1 MLTTTKKIIASD
13 PRLKWILLGG
23 LILQIVTSITAIG
36 TSSADQHFQI
46 IEFSMH
52 QLGKPSGAGYTWE
65 MQHFVRQTLQV
76 YIFSGYHLLCNGV
89 GITDP
94 YMQLTILRVALGLGM
109 FVVFN
114 LLAIYYFRNQSRQL
128 LFYVLLLMNF
138 SWSLP
143 YMRTLFSSEMVS
155 SVFFFGTLLL
165 YEARKDKWGTFLFPV
180 LIGLLFSLAF
190 YFRFQT
196 MFAIVGFGVW
206 LVFFAKRYRDI
217 TPIIIGF
224 LIGVAINS
232 WLDYE
237 FYREWVFTPYAYF
250 HANIN
255 EGRAA
260 QFGTSSFMRYI
271 WLILFVMPAPL
282 FSIIFFIYGIKA
294 FFKRYSNPVFL
305 SVVIFIVA
313 HCLVGH
319 KEERFLFPVFNAL
332 PLIAGWAILDLQ
344 QVYDRS
350 RKVIKSLLKGLLVFT
365 IVLNVILLTAIT
377 LVPYSQTIQFSHLL
391 KKRFEGV
398 PVQLYCLGQTPFE
411 TPNGSPMMFYKLG
424 APNITLVKISGTDT
438 LKYLNGR
445 EVYLSAAYNDIKK
458 HKDEIRDAGF
468 RPVMH
473 SSDLLWKVNEFLDSK
488 DKTTINEIW
497 VLYKKGS

>member
-1 MLTTTKKIIASD
+1 MLAATKEIIASD
-13 PRLKWILLGG
+13 SRLKWILLGG
-23 LILQIVTSITAIG
+23 LILQIVTGITAIG

-76 YIFSGYHLLCNGV
+76 YIFSGYHLLCNGI

-94 YMQLTILRVALGLGM
+94 YAQLTILRVLLGMGM

-165 YEARKDKWGTFLFPV
+165 YDAKKDKYKGLLFSV
-180 LIGLLFSLAF
+180 LIGLLFCMAF

-196 MFAIVGFGVW
+196 MFAIAGFGIW
-206 LVFFAKRYRDI
+206 LLFFEKRYRDI
-217 TPIIIGF
+217 APIVIGF

-232 WLDYE
+232 WLDYG
-237 FYREWVFTPYAYF
+237 FYKEWVFTPYAYF
-250 HANIN
+250 HVNIN

-282 FSIIFFIYGIKA
+282 FSLILFVYSIKA
-294 FFKRYSNPVFL
+294 FFTRYSNPVFL
-305 SVVIFIVA
+305 SVVIFVIA

-332 PLIAGWAILDLQ
+332 PLIAGWAIIDLQ
-344 QVYDRS
+344 RFRERS
-350 RKVIKSLLKGLLVFT
+350 RKGVKYLLNGLLVFT
-365 IVLNVILLTAIT
+365 VVLNIILLTAIT

-391 KKRFEGV
+391 KKRFDGV
-398 PVQLYCLGQTPFE
+398 PVNLYCLGQTPFE

-424 APNITLVKISGTDT
+424 APNINLVKISGTDT
-438 LKYLNGR
+438 LQYLNGP
-445 EVYLSAAYNDIKK
+445 EVYLSAAYNDIKS
-458 HKDEIRDAGF
+458 HKDEIRNAGF
-468 RPVMH
+468 RPVIH
-473 SSDLLWKVNEFLDSK
+473 SSGLLWKINEFLDAK
-488 DKTTINEIW
+488 HKTTINEIW